1 MSAQEQNSLSGGSQ
15 VGSSF
20 SLTSSVLKALVD
32 IDCEQEPKTTNKKGK
47 GMVNVKNNTSKST
60 GFSIFEAN
68 KNSTSN
74 NLSD

>member
-1 MSAQEQNSLSGGSQ
+1 
-15 VGSSF
+15 
-20 SLTSSVLKALVD
+20 
-32 IDCEQEPKTTNKKGK
+32 
-47 GMVNVKNNTSKST
+47 MVNVKNNTSKST